1 MNSLSGILFRKKPGF
16 ILMTFIQKVWAIV
29 WKDIASELRTK
40 EMLLSMCLF
49 SFLVLIVF
57 NFTFDTGLKNLR
69 ENISGILWVAFIF
82 SGLMGLGR
90 SFGVERDKGT
100 LHGLLLCPISP
111 WGIYLGKMIGVFIFM
126 VVMEIFTLSV
136 FTVLYNINIIPFLL
150 PLGLIIFL
158 GTLGFATIG
167 TVFSAMSATTKAR
180 DVMLSILV
188 FPISVPMIIALVKAT
203 YIILWGGAI
212 QEIYP
217 WLKILIAFD
226 LVFLLLAYLT
236 FGFIIEE

>member
-1 MNSLSGILFRKKPGF
+1 MP
-16 ILMTFIQKVWAIV
+16 FIQKVWAIV
-29 WKDIASELRTK
+29 WKDITSELRTK

-49 SFLVLIVF
+49 SFLVLIIF
-57 NFTFDTGLKNLR
+57 NFAFDTGLKNLR

-90 SFGVERDKGT
+90 SFGVERDRGT

-126 VVMEIFTLSV
+126 VVMEIFTLSI

-158 GTLGFATIG
+158 GTLGFAIIG
-167 TVFSAMSATTKAR
+167 TIFSAMSATTKAR

-203 YIILWGGAI
+203 GMILWGGAI
-212 QEIYP
+212 QEIYS

>member
-1 MNSLSGILFRKKPGF
+1 MP
-16 ILMTFIQKVWAIV
+16 FIQKVWAIV
-29 WKDIASELRTK
+29 WKDITSELRTK

-49 SFLVLIVF
+49 SFLVLIIF
-57 NFTFDTGLKNLR
+57 NFAFDTGLKNLR

-90 SFGVERDKGT
+90 SFGVERDRGT

-126 VVMEIFTLSV
+126 VVMEIFTLSI

-158 GTLGFATIG
+158 GTLGFAIIG
-167 TVFSAMSATTKAR
+167 TIFSAMSATTKAR

-203 YIILWGGAI
+203 GMILRGGAI
-212 QEIYP
+212 QEIYS